1 MTNEEVI
8 DYILYE
14 RLLPVID
21 SFNCYEF
28 EDGDLS
34 AIRKL
39 RELYQVWNDETVERL
54 FCGDFIE
61 NNPDNFFKKC
71 DSLILKE
78 IGYSQIMGR
87 IDNYR
92 FNDMLSQM
100 RICMLKD
107 KYNPFFKLKRI
118 TQNKKDIEKDFQ

>member
-1 MTNEEVI
+1 MKNEYII

-14 RLLPVID
+14 RLQPVID

-39 RELYQVWNDETVERL
+39 RELFQVWNDETIERL
-54 FCGDFIE
+54 FCGEFIE
-61 NNPDNFFKKC
+61 NNPDNFFKRC
-71 DSLILKE
+71 DSLLLEE
-78 IGYSQIMGR
+78 IGYSQVMGR

-92 FNDMLSQM
+92 LNDMLSQM
-100 RICMLKD
+100 RICMIEDKD
-107 KYNPFFKLKRI
+107 NPFFKIKRI
-118 TQNKKDIEKDFQ
+118 TQKKQDIEKDFQ

>member
-8 DYILYE
+8 DFILYG
-14 RLLPVID
+14 RLQPIID

-28 EDGDLS
+28 EDGDSS

-39 RELYQVWNDETVERL
+39 RELYQVWNKETIERL

-61 NNPDNFFKKC
+61 DNPDNFFNMC
-71 DSLILKE
+71 DSLLLKE

-100 RICMLKD
+100 RICMLND

-118 TQNKKDIEKDFQ
+118 TQKKQYIEKDFQ